1 MPFSPAR
8 RLILA
13 VLASSF
19 ALAAPAA
26 ATTLQLSDGT
36 LNPQPYQSWVDRDPV
51 PTPAGTVTLAFAG
64 CPGGPAWASGCADKA
79 TRTIYLGDGAQDYRG
94 FFHELGHIFD
104 ATTLSDD
111 ERQSFQSIMRRPGAW
126 VADASSSPPDEWFA
140 EGYSLCARHRR
151 IARTYVAGNYDYAP
165 TPRQHA
171 AVCALIRQSARTSS
185 A

>member
-1 MPFSPAR
+1 V
-8 RLILA
+8 RLPTLLVTFLLTLLCVSA
-13 VLASSF
+13 EAS
-19 ALAAPAA
+19 A
-26 ATTLQLSDGT
+26 ATTVVTPDGKAA
-36 LNPQPYQSWVDRDPV
+36 QPYQSWVDRAPV

-64 CPGGPAWASGCADKA
+64 CPGGPAWASGCADEA